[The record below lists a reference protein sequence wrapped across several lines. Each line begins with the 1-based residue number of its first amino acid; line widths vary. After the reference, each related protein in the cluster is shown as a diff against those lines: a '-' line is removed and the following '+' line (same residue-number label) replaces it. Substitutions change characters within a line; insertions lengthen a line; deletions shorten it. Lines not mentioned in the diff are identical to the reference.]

1 MKHALKDMTFAEVR
15 ERLSAAGK
23 GGPVILLPFGSQENQ
38 GPHAP
43 MGDYMLAE
51 AIADRAAKATGA
63 IVAPVVPF
71 GHADYF
77 RCFAGGIQLRA
88 DTFAALVEDMT
99 TSLLD
104 HGFERLL
111 LVNGHSGNVSLIDQV
126 ARKLRRERGVA
137 IASIDL
143 WRSLPDSL
151 WQKLHGADWAKAKG
165 HGGEPLTSVYT
176 YLFPDLLRPDMIRPS
191 GKGLAMGLPMSGPSG
206 VTFDGLAVNL
216 PLEADEVNADG
227 MLGGDATRASADVG
241 RQVVDHLVGLIA
253 GFTRHLAK
261 CDPRDLTV
269 GPA

>member
-1 MKHALKDMTFAEVR
+1 MKHALQDMTFAEVR
-15 ERLSAAGK
+15 ERLSSAGP
-23 GGPVILLPFGSQENQ
+23 GGPVVLLPFGSQENQ

-43 MGDYMLAE
+43 MGDFMLAE
-51 AIADRAAKATGA
+51 AIATRAAEATGA
-63 IVAPVVPF
+63 IVAPVIPF

-88 DTFAALVEDMT
+88 STFSALVEDMVD
-99 TSLLD
+99 SLLD

-111 LVNGHSGNVSLIDQV
+111 LVNGHSGNVALIDQV
-126 ARKLRRERGVA
+126 ARRTRRERGVA

-151 WQKLHGADWAKAKG
+151 WQRLHGDDWARAKG

-176 YLFPDLLRPDMIRPS
+176 YLCPDLVRRDMIRPS
-191 GKGLAMGLPMSGPSG
+191 GKGRAMGLPMSGPAG
-206 VTFDGLAVNL
+206 VIFQGQAVNL

-227 MLGGDATRASADVG
+227 MLGGDATRASAEVG
-241 RQVVDHLVGLIA
+241 KQVVDHLVGLIA
-253 GFTRHLAK
+253 GFARHLAG
-261 CDPRDLTV
+261 CDPRDLGA